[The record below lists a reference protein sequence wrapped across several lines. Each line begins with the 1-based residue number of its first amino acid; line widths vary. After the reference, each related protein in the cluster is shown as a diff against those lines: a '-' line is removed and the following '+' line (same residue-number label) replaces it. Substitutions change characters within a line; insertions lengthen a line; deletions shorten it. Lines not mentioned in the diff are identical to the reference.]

1 MKSSKLFLAIA
12 LVSTG
17 TVRAGQ
23 IDMDDPR
30 RAVGREDDIRI
41 DALLIDDT
49 VSSGSAIGVTYQVHN
64 LTSNPIA
71 VAEKLCTATFDADS
85 RTITV
90 AIGSEV
96 PANGMLPKM
105 AVIAPGRTKTFSVG
119 AIFNLVT
126 TTVRSPL
133 TAVPRYVQIKVNV
146 LRDLVPFHP
155 LLQQQARSSLPVALS
170 DDLFAQWLESNE
182 SIFLNS
188 VPVRFDPR
196 GRRTS
201 GADAESH
208 SLFGSP

>member
-1 MKSSKLFLAIA
+1 MKSSQLFLAIA
-12 LVSTG
+12 FLSAG
-17 TVRAGQ
+17 AVRAGQ

-49 VSSGSAIGVTYQVHN
+49 VSSGSSIGVTYQVHN
-64 LTSNPIA
+64 LTSQPIA
-71 VAEKLCTATFDADS
+71 VADKLCTATFDADS
-85 RTITV
+85 QTITV

-105 AVIAPGRTKTFSVG
+105 IVIAPGRKRTFSVG
-119 AIFNLVT
+119 AILNLVT
-126 TTVRSPL
+126 TSVRTPFTV
-133 TAVPRYVQIKVNV
+133 VPRYVQIKVNV
-146 LRDLVPFHP
+146 LRDLVPFHA
-155 LLQQQARSSLPVALS
+155 LLQEQARSPHPVALS
-170 DDLFAQWLESNE
+170 DDQFAQWLESNE

-196 GRRTS
+196 GRRGS
-201 GADAESH
+201 GVDAERH